1 MLLYDTM
8 NCEHIIYISIG
19 QYVLGSDN
27 NLFPSLI
34 WESHVGVELE
44 HFSYSSIEANY
55 TKPDHSPVGVNFEL
69 GK

>member
-8 NCEHIIYISIG
+8 SCEHIIYIFIG

-34 WESHVGVELE
+34 LESHVGVEL
-44 HFSYSSIEANY
+44 
-55 TKPDHSPVGVNFEL
+55 
-69 GK
+69 